1 MARPVA
7 DFEGAITQ
15 LLLPSKFSVGCS
27 STTVSTAGAVSVLA
41 VTLSAAG
48 VRRTSCVA
56 SVKTFRRSFGKH
68 GSIPGGTS
76 GSHGGC
82 SPRRTSSDF
91 RSATHITLD
100 LATSLLRLRVK
111 PWLRIRTTS
120 SVLHFA
126 GAYLSSLNS
135 QGTRSGWCVKQSI
148 YALTPAT
155 KRSAIC
161 FASGPYTA
169 HSL

>member
-15 LLLPSKFSVGCS
+15 LLLPSRFSVGCS
-27 STTVSTAGAVSVLA
+27 STIVSTAETESVLA

-56 SVKTFRRSFGKH
+56 SVKIFRRSFGRH
-68 GSIPGGTS
+68 GSIPGG
-76 GSHGGC
+76 GCGCHGGC

-91 RSATHITLD
+91 RPAAHITLD
-100 LATSLLRLRVK
+100 LGTSLLRLRVK
-111 PWLRIRTTS
+111 PLLRIRTTS

-126 GAYLSSLNS
+126 GA
-135 QGTRSGWCVKQSI
+135 
-148 YALTPAT
+148 
-155 KRSAIC
+155 
-161 FASGPYTA
+161 
-169 HSL
+169 